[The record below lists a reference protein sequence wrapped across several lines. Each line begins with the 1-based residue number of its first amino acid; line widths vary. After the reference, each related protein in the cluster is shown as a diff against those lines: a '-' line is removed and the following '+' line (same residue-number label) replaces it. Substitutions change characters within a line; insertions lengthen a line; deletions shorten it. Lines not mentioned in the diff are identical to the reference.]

1 MFFFIISYFKK
12 IQKICKLYIK
22 TLKKV
27 LVYKKNLF
35 CLYKIA
41 TTIILLQKNIYK
53 MDRKKQKIL
62 LNIHMYIVRVL
73 L

>member
-41 TTIILLQKNIYK
+41 TTIILLQKNIY
-53 MDRKKQKIL
+53 I
-62 LNIHMYIVRVL
+62 
-73 L
+73 